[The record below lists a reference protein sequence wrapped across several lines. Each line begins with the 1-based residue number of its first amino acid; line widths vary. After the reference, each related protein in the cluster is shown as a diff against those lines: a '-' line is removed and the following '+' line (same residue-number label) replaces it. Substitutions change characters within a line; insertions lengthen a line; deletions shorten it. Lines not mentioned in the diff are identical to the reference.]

1 MVEWSSRPQH
11 PGGACGAVRNLKRV
25 CRQPASQPARAA
37 EPPRREPTVA
47 RAAAARARAAW
58 EQREGKGESERKSR
72 KRKQKN
78 VVPLPKIW
86 PHQRSR
92 RPDSWN
98 YQGEGGGERTL
109 LLVMYSY
116 PLLTCPRRTSPH
128 LTLPEHIWS
137 AMAVHSYPRYLSHV
151 APYTSYLC
159 TRGRGEGRG
168 GSGKEGPQVS

>member
-1 MVEWSSRPQH
+1 M
-11 PGGACGAVRNLKRV
+11 
-25 CRQPASQPARAA
+25 
-37 EPPRREPTVA
+37 A

-109 LLVMYSY
+109 LLFMYSY

-128 LTLPEHIWS
+128 LTLPEHIPMERNGR
-137 AMAVHSYPRYLSHV
+137 ALIPKVPLACRAVHVVPLYQGS
-151 APYTSYLC
+151 
-159 TRGRGEGRG
+159 RGGEGGFRKRRAP
-168 GSGKEGPQVS
+168 GKLGVRLLIKEEWLPIFQGPRPKGE